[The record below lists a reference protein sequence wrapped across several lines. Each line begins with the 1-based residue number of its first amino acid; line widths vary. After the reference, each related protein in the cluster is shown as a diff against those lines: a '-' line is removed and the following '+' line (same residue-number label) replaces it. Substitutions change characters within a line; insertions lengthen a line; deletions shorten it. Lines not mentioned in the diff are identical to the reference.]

1 MQQHLLSF
9 SNSKRSVTIQNQL
22 IITFIRYVS
31 QLRTQINRS
40 DFNDA
45 EDVHLFI
52 FILVK
57 ENSKVRIEYNIRS
70 NVYIKQKFYFYS
82 HPQLLV
88 IRPKTKFTC
97 ISNTIKTL
105 IFELFLHLG
114 ISSAPFAHSLS
125 ILVKVHLA
133 RLMQFRIHRK
143 HWWYVVDS
151 HEQ

>member
-57 ENSKVRIEYNIRS
+57 ENSKIRIEYNIRS
-70 NVYIKQKFYFYS
+70 NVYIK
-82 HPQLLV
+82 
-88 IRPKTKFTC
+88 
-97 ISNTIKTL
+97 
-105 IFELFLHLG
+105 
-114 ISSAPFAHSLS
+114 
-125 ILVKVHLA
+125 
-133 RLMQFRIHRK
+133 
-143 HWWYVVDS
+143 
-151 HEQ
+151 